1 MGIETNVDDSEASK
15 KEILSISSDQL
26 YVTDKTEAAKKSEGE
41 PEVSQQP
48 VQTLTEAA
56 SESAAI
62 TMAKK
67 AAINAISSQP
77 SDNK

>member
-1 MGIETNVDDSEASK
+1 MGIESNVEESEASK

-26 YVTDKTEAAKKSEGE
+26 YVSDKNESGKKADSETETKE
-41 PEVSQQP
+41 QP
-48 VQTLTEAA
+48 VQTLSEAA

-67 AAINAISSQP
+67 AAQNAITSQ
-77 SDNK
+77 STDSK